1 MKNSLT
7 HTLDLSWELIGFDE
21 VPDADYSPTIAVLT
35 TVPEAVECW
44 ERDLLGFDEVP
55 PHGYSP
61 LASSRT
67 ATDADAAFDALEN
80 AYENGVESQ
89 QVFLAVLLAIN
100 IPECEGLR
108 FVTEWR
114 QIHADPW
121 IRAHD
126 EAAELFCK

>member
-1 MKNSLT
+1 MKTSPR
-7 HTLDLSWELIGFDE
+7 TLDLSWELIGFDE
-21 VPDADYSPTIAVLT
+21 VPPADYVPTVAVLT
-35 TVPEAVECW
+35 TVPEAECW
-44 ERDLLGFDEVP
+44 ERTILGFDEIP
-55 PHGYSP
+55 PHGYTP

-67 ATDADAAFDALEN
+67 HVDADAAFDALEE

-89 QVFLAVLLAIN
+89 QVFLARLLAIN

-114 QIHADPW
+114 QGHADPW

-126 EAAELFCK
+126 ERAEMFCK

>member
-1 MKNSLT
+1 MKTSPR
-7 HTLDLSWELIGFDE
+7 TLDLSWELIGFDE
-21 VPDADYSPTIAVLT
+21 IPDADYSHTLAVLT
-35 TVPEAVECW
+35 PVPEAECW
-44 ERDLLGFDEVP
+44 ERTILGFDEIP
-55 PHGYSP
+55 PHGYTP

-67 ATDADAAFDALEN
+67 HSDADAAFDALEE

-89 QVFLAVLLAIN
+89 QVFLARLLAIN

-114 QIHADPW
+114 QDHADPW

-126 EAAELFCK
+126 ERAEMFCK

>member
-1 MKNSLT
+1 MKTST

-21 VPDADYSPTIAVLT
+21 VPDADYSHTLAVLT
-35 TVPEAVECW
+35 TVPEAECW
-44 ERDLLGFDEVP
+44 ERTILGFDEIP
-55 PHGYSP
+55 PHGFSP

-67 ATDADAAFDALEN
+67 HVDADAAFDALEA
-80 AYENGVESQ
+80 AYENGTESQ

-114 QIHADPW
+114 QGHADPW